1 MAYDHSDSSG
11 TADDLLPSHQTRS
24 VRGGQVAGNGR
35 PIIRGLSYSRVQD
48 DMESQI
54 HQLEQEAYIAVL
66 RAFKAQ
72 SDVITW
78 EKESLITDLRR
89 ELRVLDDEHREL
101 LSRANSDEIVQQI
114 REWRQLGGLQYGFH
128 SNAQTNHDIMPSPT
142 ISGSRK
148 RQKTSQSIPLL
159 PLGVPTSSL
168 HPKSIGV
175 PLQTPSS
182 AARRGASGIR
192 GKKPKMRKSFPGIY
206 APTGSMGRGQATNR
220 SVNYA
225 VANALSVDAAQ
236 YDPLIGRKVMTRW
249 PDDNNFYEAIIRD
262 YDAAKGLHLLSY
274 DINTPNESWEWVNLE
289 EISPEDIRWE
299 GEGLNNN
306 HRGSRAS
313 SGGRTF
319 RKSSGRG
326 RGILKDQPSE
336 VYVPSQNGTKRK
348 NTDEIEILNTD
359 TLIKEVEK
367 LFEEAHPDPLEIEKA
382 KKVLKEH
389 EQSLL
394 DAIARLED
402 LSDGE
407 SEGGG
412 PSSHGQSA
420 DRSQKQQFNGDKA
433 EDGGKE
439 QSNGE
444 QVNGEG

>member
-1 MAYDHSDSSG
+1 MIWKAKFINLSRKHI
-11 TADDLLPSHQTRS
+11 LP
-24 VRGGQVAGNGR
+24 V
-35 PIIRGLSYSRVQD
+35 
-48 DMESQI
+48 
-54 HQLEQEAYIAVL
+54 

-236 YDPLIGRKVMTRW
+236 YDPLIGR
-249 PDDNNFYEAIIRD
+249 
-262 YDAAKGLHLLSY
+262 KGLHLLSY